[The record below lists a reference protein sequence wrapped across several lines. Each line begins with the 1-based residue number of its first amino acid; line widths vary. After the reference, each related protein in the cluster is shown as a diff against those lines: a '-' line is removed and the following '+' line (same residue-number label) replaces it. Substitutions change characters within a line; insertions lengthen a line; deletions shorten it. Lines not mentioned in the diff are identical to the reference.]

1 MSIRVRIGYG
11 YWILEIEYGRIK
23 TLSDQIEF
31 EYGRKIS
38 VPFTSLNVDVVRGSL
53 HLMVK
58 PGKVIGSFSTSD
70 FVGLIGFGEPTR
82 ESRDAT

>member
-1 MSIRVRIGYG
+1 MVNLLVTHMLY
-11 YWILEIEYGRIK
+11 YMLMK
-23 TLSDQIEF
+23 TLEC
-31 EYGRKIS
+31 G
-38 VPFTSLNVDVVRGSL
+38 DVVRGSL
-53 HLMVK
+53 YLMVK